1 MKWRLYINFGEN
13 DYLMLDL
20 VGGTETGAGKIKMVG
35 KLKYL
40 VFVSTSNNTTVSK
53 SEKKIREGK
62 KNRLIKF

>member
-1 MKWRLYINFGEN
+1 
-13 DYLMLDL
+13 MLDL

-53 SEKKIREGK
+53 SEKKNKRRK
-62 KNRLIKF
+62 KKSAY